1 MGILYQTVLFKRR
14 RYIDPDVTLA
24 GNKLKRHDVIIAKR
38 VANKL
43 IKYNEY

>member
-1 MGILYQTVLFKRR
+1 MEIIKDLPED
-14 RYIDPDVTLA
+14 IDPDVTLA

-38 VANKL
+38 VANEL